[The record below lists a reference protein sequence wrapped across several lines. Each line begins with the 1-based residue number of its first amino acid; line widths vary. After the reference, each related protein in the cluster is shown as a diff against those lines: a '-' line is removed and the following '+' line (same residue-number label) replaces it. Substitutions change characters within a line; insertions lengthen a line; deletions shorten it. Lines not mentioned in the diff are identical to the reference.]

1 MVHRLSEEDHTR
13 YKLSWNDRMRVK
25 HINLVIE
32 DGQYRIYK
40 KSFPSFEEL
49 VDYYMSEP
57 PTQTYYLLQVPSN
70 KKISNKQKLI
80 YIDNIIDDRV

>member
-1 MVHRLSEEDHTR
+1 MVHRLSEEDHSR

-57 PTQTYYLLQVPSN
+57 PTQTYYLLQVPNNITSSN
-70 KKISNKQKLI
+70 VNNRC
-80 YIDNIIDDRV
+80 D